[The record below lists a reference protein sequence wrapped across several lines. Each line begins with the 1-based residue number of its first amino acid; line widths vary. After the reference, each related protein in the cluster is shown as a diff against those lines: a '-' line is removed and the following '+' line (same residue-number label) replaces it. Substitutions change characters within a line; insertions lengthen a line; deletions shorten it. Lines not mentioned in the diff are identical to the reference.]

1 MKALIISDDDEV
13 IAKINNT
20 LSDAGYETIIYKWLL
35 KALDNVEEIQPDTV
49 IISAC
54 DYPRHWKTFT
64 QFVKSGIGKKIPQVI
79 LFTPADF
86 PANEQ
91 EKARTLGIKG
101 VFSSCNE
108 AGLELLRSILSAE
121 GPSQIVVKE
130 AIQSEEHSSPVSYS
144 VKNCGLVFTHPF
156 TSAFITG
163 RILSVQGDMVEFSPD
178 ISSLAEGIR
187 EGDII
192 SEISYRKNNEFTYC
206 HGEIV
211 KHDTS
216 FLIKLVK

>member
-13 IAKINNT
+13 IEKINNT
-20 LSDAGYETIIYKWLL
+20 LSDAGYDSIIYKWLL

-64 QFVKSGIGKKIPQVI
+64 QFVKSGIGGKIPQVI

-108 AGLELLRSILSAE
+108 AGLELFRSILTAE
-121 GPSQIVVKE
+121 GPAHVVVKE
-130 AIQSEEHSSPVSYS
+130 TIPSENASETVPAS
-144 VKNCGLVFTHPF
+144 VKNCGLVFTHPS

-163 RILSVQGDMVEFSPD
+163 KVVSFQGDIVEFIPD
-178 ISSLAEGIR
+178 IASLAEGIHD
-187 EGDII
+187 GDVI
-192 SEISYRKNNEFTYC
+192 SEISFRKNSEFTYC
-206 HGEIV
+206 HGEIA
-211 KHDTS
+211 KSGTS
-216 FLIKLVK
+216 LLIKLVK